1 MLGKLLVG
9 QLLCNGRS
17 DWICIGSKECCQSC
31 FFFCS
36 TGEKLFLRLVWVK
49 YYKMISWE
57 VDLQAN
63 DVWDL
68 LMDIE
73 VEDPPD
79 CL

>member
-1 MLGKLLVG
+1 MGK
-9 QLLCNGRS
+9 
-17 DWICIGSKECCQSC
+17 
-31 FFFCS
+31 
-36 TGEKLFLRLVWVK
+36 KLFLRLVWVK